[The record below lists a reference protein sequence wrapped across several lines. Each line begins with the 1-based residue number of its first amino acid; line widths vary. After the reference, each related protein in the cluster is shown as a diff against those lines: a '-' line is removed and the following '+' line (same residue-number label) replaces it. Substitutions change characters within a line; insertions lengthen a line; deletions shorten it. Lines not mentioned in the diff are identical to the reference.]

1 MWFSRHVHRVSQ
13 GFAVS
18 VPSVDQ
24 VELPINLGY
33 PSCWDSPIYQSLND
47 WLEQLSQNFV
57 H

>member
-33 PSCWDSPIYQSLND
+33 PSCWESPIYQSLND
-47 WLEQLSQNFV
+47 CLEQLSRNFV